1 MGNLGEASVSHLPP
15 ISGKILIA
23 DDDELMRKLI
33 EHKLSMRGLTVIEAA
48 DGEEALQKI
57 TSEKPDLVILDGMMP
72 GIDGF
77 EVLRNIRENEATRN
91 LRVVLLTARKMESDV
106 VSGLT
111 LGADEYIT
119 KPFMPE
125 ELLARIIR
133 LLAQARSV
141 GA

>member
-1 MGNLGEASVSHLPP
+1 VSHLPP